1 MYTLAFTSGLT
12 MVTVR
17 ESNSVRVVF
26 SVRRKLYSPPKLAIS
41 AHRISPYKHTKKF
54 SNAIQLQFLKVL
66 CKPQLD
72 TIHVLLRNHWVWSDC
87 HIWRGR
93 ASVQYA
99 EYAC

>member
-26 SVRRKLYSPPKLAIS
+26 SVRRKLYSPPKLA
-41 AHRISPYKHTKKF
+41 SPPTEFLHTNTLTKF

-72 TIHVLLRNHWVWSDC
+72 TIHVLLRNHWVRS
-87 HIWRGR
+87 
-93 ASVQYA
+93 
-99 EYAC
+99 